1 MDKKV
6 KETIYKE
13 IHDNGEIQQD
23 HIIGLLKTYDEK
35 PNVNKLI
42 DSYYKSKANRII
54 SSFKDDNHIRDCFA
68 VKEGKKTTYV
78 NISTTKKVYYIK
90 DIAGYLKKQIDGRKK
105 SMKKATTRVKI
116 LEGQIGLQDYE
127 VTLETQLKVQ

>member
-1 MDKKV
+1 MDRKV

-13 IHDNGEIQQD
+13 IHDKGEIEQD
-23 HIIGLLKTYDEK
+23 HIIGLLKVYDDK
-35 PNVNKLI
+35 PDVNKLVE
-42 DSYYKSKANRII
+42 SYYKSKANRII

-68 VKEGKKTTYV
+68 VKEGNRTTYV

-90 DIAGYLKKQIDGRKK
+90 DIAGSLKKQIDGRRK

-116 LEGQIGLQDYE
+116 LEGQIKIEDMQKIVNE
-127 VTLETQLKVQ
+127 